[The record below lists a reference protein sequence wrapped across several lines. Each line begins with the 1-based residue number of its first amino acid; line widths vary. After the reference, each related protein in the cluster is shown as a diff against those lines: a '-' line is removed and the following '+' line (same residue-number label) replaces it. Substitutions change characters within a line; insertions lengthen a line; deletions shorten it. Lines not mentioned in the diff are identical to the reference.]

1 MFDGKLFGEEIAAM
15 MREHVAREIEKAT
28 APMLARLNALE
39 AMPEPEDHFAKM
51 APLLKEAADVS
62 AGIVARVEALEA
74 RPRPEKGEPGEPGKD
89 GVDGR
94 DGAPGRDG
102 VNGENGKDGSPGQ
115 DGKSVSLEDIMPLV
129 EAMIEKQAKA
139 DDEAM
144 AGLLA
149 ASGRI
154 AAILDATA

>member
-28 APMLARLNALE
+28 APLLARLNALE
-39 AMPEPEDHFAKM
+39 ARPEPEDHFAKV
-51 APLLKEAADVS
+51 APLLKS
-62 AGIVARVEALEA
+62 ATDATAEIVARLDALEA
-74 RPRPEKGEPGEPGKD
+74 RPLPEKGDPGEPGKD
-89 GVDGR
+89 GVDGK
-94 DGAPGRDG
+94 DGVPGRDG
-102 VNGENGKDGSPGQ
+102 VNGENGKDGLPGQ
-115 DGKSVSLEDIMPLV
+115 DGKSVSLDDIMPLV

-144 AGLLA
+144 TGLLA